1 MTIQVAVLS
10 GSSRPNNN
18 THRVALAV
26 KRIAG
31 QMGANAQVID
41 FKQFDIPFL
50 NQGSIHPH
58 QLTQFQQE
66 LIDAMHQ
73 ANLIVMISPEYNWF
87 PSAELINMIHQLGNG
102 TFRHL
107 FDNKTFAFVG
117 VSTGRGGRMPTIQLS
132 YVIDKL
138 INVFETNS
146 VTCPKK
152 FESQFTTQVLNEL
165 GESLGNLEY
174 DKGIEKFMSYSLQLA
189 TKWSH
194 IHHSNHTVS

>member
-1 MTIQVAVLS
+1 MPLQTVILS

-18 THRVALAV
+18 THRVALALQ
-26 KRIAG
+26 RIAH
-31 QMGANAQVID
+31 QHGANAHVVD
-41 FKQFDIPFL
+41 FKAFDIPFL
-50 NQGSIHPH
+50 NQGEIHPNN
-58 QLTQFQQE
+58 LSAFQKE
-66 LIDAMHQ
+66 LVDTMNQ
-73 ANLIVMISPEYNWF
+73 ANLIVMVSPEYNWF

-117 VSTGRGGRMPTIQLS
+117 VSTGRGGRIPTIQLS

-146 VTCPKK
+146 ITCPKK

-165 GESLGNLEY
+165 GESNGNAEY
-174 DKGIEKFMSYSLQLA
+174 DKGIEKFMSYTINLA

-194 IHHSNHTVS
+194 LHLSE